1 MLNEMNRIPDDF
13 LSAKAEDLYDLLK
26 APTLF
31 HLEGIKPQPLF
42 ICTLL
47 HGNETTGLY
56 AIQRLLSKYRDRP
69 LPRAISLFVGN
80 VAAAKENQRRLDTQD
95 DYNRIWPG
103 SHHNDSPEK
112 DMMQTVCRIME
123 KKKPFASIDIHN
135 NTGKNPHY
143 GCINILNP
151 HGLVLASKFSNV
163 AVYFTDPKGV
173 QSSAFSDFCPAVVL
187 ECGQAGDKSGEEHA
201 LTYLET
207 ILQMDDLASQES
219 KNLKLYHTIARIMIP
234 KTVSIGNANDNNS
247 SDIYL
252 SEPLED
258 KNFHLIQPGTE
269 FAKTNSNK
277 ENLIVV
283 SSESHEDITSEYIE
297 RDNDRLLFK
306 KPITLAMYTTS
317 ETAIRQDCVCY
328 LMEELHVG

>member
-1 MLNEMNRIPDDF
+1 MLNQMNHIPDAF
-13 LSAKAEDLYDLLK
+13 LSAKAEELQDILK

-31 HLEGIKPQPLF
+31 HLDGINPQPLF

-56 AIQRLLSKYRDRP
+56 AIQRLLKKYRDRP
-69 LPRAISLFVGN
+69 LPRAMSFFVGN
-80 VAAAKENQRRLDTQD
+80 LAAAKENQRRLDSQD

-103 SHHNDSPEK
+103 THHSDSAEK
-112 DMMQTVCRIME
+112 DMMQIVTSIMR

-151 HGLVLASKFSNV
+151 HGLVLASKFSHI

-187 ECGQAGDKSGEEHA
+187 ECGQSSDRSGEEHA

-207 ILQMDDLASQES
+207 ILQLDDLSS
-219 KNLKLYHTIARIMIP
+219 HNSSDLTLYHTIARVTIP
-234 KTVSIGNANDNNS
+234 KTVTLGNSIDDGS
-247 SDIYL
+247 CDISL
-252 SEPLED
+252 NEQLGD
-258 KNFHLIQPGTE
+258 KNFQQILPGTE
-269 FAKTNSNK
+269 FASVNSNK
-277 ENLIVV
+277 EKLIIVN
-283 SSESHEDITSEYIE
+283 SESHEDITNEYIE
-297 RDNDRLLFK
+297 RNNDKLLLK
-306 KPITLAMYTTS
+306 KPITLSMYTTC
-317 ETAIRQDCVCY
+317 EKAIRQDCICY
-328 LMEELHVG
+328 FMEELHIG